1 MILDVAILT
10 ILVLMIA
17 KGRRKG
23 LVYIIFRIL
32 GWLAGIAAGLIFA
45 LPLSAFLSQNFEESI
60 GCVLSFLIITMIVR
74 FLIRLF
80 VKPANRRAGLGLIT
94 GADRFL
100 GMVAGGING
109 LLIIFLLLTLLVPVT
124 YMHETAA
131 AEWIMVQ
138 LEQSMIAE
146 ALYDNNIIL
155 LIVGGA
161 VR

>member
-1 MILDVAILT
+1 MVLDVAILT
-10 ILVLMIA
+10 ILALMIA
-17 KGRRKG
+17 KGRKKG
-23 LVYIIFRIL
+23 FVYILFRML

-60 GCVLSFLIITMIVR
+60 GCVVSFLIITLIVR

-80 VKPANRRAGLGLIT
+80 VKSANRRAGLGLIT
-94 GADRFL
+94 AADRFL
-100 GMVAGGING
+100 GMIAGGING

-131 AEWIMVQ
+131 AEWIMAQ